1 MKEAKLKMYNF
12 IDMTPLYEILAKV
25 QLKRQKADPWF
36 LSTRDRGVDDKG
48 HRRIL
53 AGAET
58 LLSVDRLL
66 HALFIN
72 ASQSECSDDN
82 SLNSAKLTEQ

>member
-1 MKEAKLKMYNF
+1 MYNF

-58 LLSVDRLL
+58 LLSVD
-66 HALFIN
+66 
-72 ASQSECSDDN
+72 
-82 SLNSAKLTEQ
+82 